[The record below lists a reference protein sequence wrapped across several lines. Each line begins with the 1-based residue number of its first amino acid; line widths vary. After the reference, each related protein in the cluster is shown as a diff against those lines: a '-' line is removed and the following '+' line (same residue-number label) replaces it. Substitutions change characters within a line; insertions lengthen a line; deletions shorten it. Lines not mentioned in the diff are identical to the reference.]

1 MENADY
7 KALAYVGGRRCLD
20 FVATCRK
27 RYSQPVELL
36 ADAGS
41 LLTWLREAG
50 FETRQNADV
59 TCSANDLQEAIRLR
73 EAIYHLVRAS
83 TEGQA
88 FAQEDADVVNTFA
101 RLPNLAPQ
109 LTAECVGDLQNPC
122 KLGWA
127 ADAFVPAALSTIARD
142 AVTLLSSP
150 LIARVKSCANPKCS
164 MLFLDD
170 SQGLRRKWCS
180 MSRCGNLSKLA
191 TYRSRQ

>member
-1 MENADY
+1 MENASY

-36 ADAGS
+36 ADPES

-50 FETRQNADV
+50 FETRQDAEAGC
-59 TCSANDLQEAIRLR
+59 TAEDLQAAIRLR
-73 EAIYHLVRAS
+73 EAIYQLV
-83 TEGQA
+83 QA
-88 FAQEDADVVNTFA
+88 TIDKRGFAQGDADVVNTYA
-101 RLPNLAPQ
+101 RRPNLAPQ
-109 LTAECVGDLQNPC
+109 LTVDGVSDPEHPY
-122 KLGWA
+122 KLGWT
-127 ADAFVPAALSTIARD
+127 ADEFVTAALSTIARD

-150 LIARVKSCANPKCS
+150 LLARVKSCANPKCS

-191 TYRSRQ
+191 TYRARQ